1 MAPTASA
8 GGGLTLLHATQTALL
23 HHGHGGGIT
32 YTLPVQTVILM
43 TLLMFLPAIVLM
55 MTGFTRIII
64 VLSLLRQGLG
74 LSTMPPNIVLTGL
87 ALFLTFFVM
96 QPTWTQINHQ
106 ALLPLEKGGIS
117 VTQAIT
123 DGAVPLRAFML
134 KNTTKDAVSTFL
146 RMDGV
151 KEKLASEK
159 DIPMRV
165 LVPAFSVSQL
175 ESGFEMG
182 FLVYLPFLV
191 IDLLVAA
198 VLMAMG
204 MMMVSPQTISI
215 PIKLMLF
222 VLGGGWL
229 LVTGTLVRSF
239 FA

>member
-1 MAPTASA
+1 MT
-8 GGGLTLLHATQTALL
+8 GLPVVGAIA
-23 HHGHGGGIT
+23 HGAGIT

-43 TLLMFLPAIVLM
+43 TVLVFAPAIVLM
-55 MTGFTRIII
+55 MTAFTRIII

-74 LSTMPPNIVLTGL
+74 LTSMPPNMVLIGL
-87 ALFLTFFVM
+87 GLFLTFFVM
-96 QPTWTQINHQ
+96 QPTWHEVNTD
-106 ALLPLEKGGIS
+106 ALIPLENGHLT
-117 VTQAIT
+117 VTQALSKAS
-123 DGAVPLRAFML
+123 DPLRVFMT
-134 KNTTKDAVSTFL
+134 KNTMKDATAEFL

-151 KEKLASEK
+151 RKPLASAQA
-159 DIPMRV
+159 IPMRV
-165 LVPAFSVSQL
+165 LIPAFAVSQM
-175 ESGFEMG
+175 ESGFELG

-198 VLMAMG
+198 ALMSMG

-239 FA
+239 A

>member
-1 MAPTASA
+1 MSA
-8 GGGLTLLHATQTALL
+8 GGLALMHAA
-23 HHGHGGGIT
+23 HASGAGGVT

-74 LSTMPPNIVLTGL
+74 LSTMPPNIVLIGL

-96 QPTWTQINHQ
+96 QPTWTQINHD
-106 ALLPLEKGGIS
+106 ALIPLENGKIS
-117 VTQAIT
+117 VTKAIST
-123 DGAVPLRAFML
+123 GATPLRAFML
-134 KNTTKDAVSTFL
+134 KNTTKDALSEFL

-151 KEKLASEK
+151 KKKLASEH
-159 DIPMRV
+159 DISMRV
-165 LVPAFSVSQL
+165 LVPAFAVSQL

-182 FLVYLPFLV
+182 FLVYLPFLI

-198 VLMAMG
+198 ILMAMG
-204 MMMVSPQTISI
+204 MMMVSPQTVSI

-239 FA
+239 FT

>member
-1 MAPTASA
+1 MAATGS
-8 GGGLTLLHATQTALL
+8 GGLALLHAARAAAS
-23 HHGHGGGIT
+23 HGHGGGIT

-43 TLLMFLPAIVLM
+43 TVLMFLPAIVLM

-96 QPTWTQINHQ
+96 QPTWTKINQQ
-106 ALLPLEKGGIS
+106 ALQPLEQGKIS
-117 VTQAIT
+117 VTRAMRYGE
-123 DGAVPLRAFML
+123 DPLRAFML

-146 RMDGV
+146 RMDGI
-151 KEKLASEK
+151 KKKLVSEN

>member
-1 MAPTASA
+1 MSA
-8 GGGLTLLHATQTALL
+8 GGLALIHATSAPGT
-23 HHGHGGGIT
+23 GHVT

-74 LSTMPPNIVLTGL
+74 LSTMPPNIVLIGL

-96 QPTWTQINHQ
+96 QPTWTQINHE
-106 ALLPLEKGGIS
+106 ALLPLEAGKIS
-117 VTQAIT
+117 VTKAI
-123 DGAVPLRAFML
+123 DVGSAPLRTFML
-134 KNTTKDAVSTFL
+134 KNTTKDSISEFL
-146 RMDGV
+146 RMDGI
-151 KEKLASEK
+151 KKKLASEQ

-175 ESGFEMG
+175 QSGFEMG

-198 VLMAMG
+198 ILMAMG
-204 MMMVSPQTISI
+204 MMMVSPQTVSI

-239 FA
+239 FT

>member
-1 MAPTASA
+1 MAAIH
-8 GGGLTLLHATQTALL
+8 GGGVALLHAVQTAAA
-23 HHGHGGGIT
+23 HGHGGGVT

-74 LSTMPPNIVLTGL
+74 LSTMPPNIVLIGL

-96 QPTWTQINHQ
+96 QPTWTEINQHS
-106 ALLPLEKGGIS
+106 LIPLEQGKIS
-117 VTQAIT
+117 VTRAIRN
-123 DGAVPLRAFML
+123 GEGPLRVFML

-146 RMDGV
+146 RMDGI
-151 KEKLASEK
+151 KKKLVSK
-159 DIPMRV
+159 KVIPMRV
-165 LVPAFSVSQL
+165 LVPAFAVSQL

-182 FLVYLPFLV
+182 FLVYLPLLV

-198 VLMAMG
+198 ILMAMG

-222 VLGGGWL
+222 VLAGGWL

-239 FA
+239 FS

>member
-1 MAPTASA
+1 MAATGS
-8 GGGLTLLHATQTALL
+8 GGLALLHAARAAAS
-23 HHGHGGGIT
+23 HGHGGGIT

-43 TLLMFLPAIVLM
+43 TVLMFLPAIVLM

-96 QPTWTQINHQ
+96 QPTWTKINQQ
-106 ALLPLEKGGIS
+106 ALQPLEQGKIS
-117 VTQAIT
+117 VTRAMRYGE
-123 DGAVPLRAFML
+123 DPLRTFML

-146 RMDGV
+146 RMDGI
-151 KEKLASEK
+151 KKKLVSEN

>member
-1 MAPTASA
+1 MVGGVPLLAAAASKVS
-8 GGGLTLLHATQTALL
+8 GSV
-23 HHGHGGGIT
+23 T
-32 YTLPVQTVILM
+32 YSLPVQTVILM
-43 TLLMFLPAIVLM
+43 TMLMFVPAIVLM

-74 LSTMPPNIVLTGL
+74 LSTMPPNIVLIGL

-96 QPTWTQINHQ
+96 QPTWSQINRR
-106 ALLPLEKGGIS
+106 ALEPLEAGTVT
-117 VTQAIT
+117 VTQAI
-123 DGAVPLRAFML
+123 DIGATPLRAFML
-134 KNTTKDAVSTFL
+134 KNTTKDAMAEFL
-146 RMDGV
+146 RMDGI
-151 KEKLASEK
+151 KKALPTTAA
-159 DIPMRV
+159 IPMRV
-165 LVPAFSVSQL
+165 LIPAFAVSQL
-175 ESGFEMG
+175 ESGFEIG

-222 VLGGGWL
+222 VLSGGWL

-239 FA
+239 S

>member
-1 MAPTASA
+1 MSTGA
-8 GGGLTLLHATQTALL
+8 GGLALLHAVGATTAQS
-23 HHGHGGGIT
+23 HAGDIT

-43 TLLMFLPAIVLM
+43 TILMFLPAIVLM

-74 LSTMPPNIVLTGL
+74 LSTMPPNIVLIGL

-96 QPTWTQINHQ
+96 QPTWTKINHQ
-106 ALLPLEKGGIS
+106 ALLPLEQGKIS
-117 VTQAIT
+117 VTRAIHY
-123 DGAVPLRAFML
+123 GAGPLRTFML
-134 KNTTKDAVSTFL
+134 KNTTKNAVSTFL

-151 KEKLASEK
+151 KKKLASEE

-165 LVPAFSVSQL
+165 LIPAFSFSQL
-175 ESGFEMG
+175 ETGFEMG

-239 FA
+239 FTG

>member
-1 MAPTASA
+1 MAP
-8 GGGLTLLHATQTALL
+8 GGLDVLHAVTQ
-23 HHGHGGGIT
+23 GRGIT

-43 TLLMFLPAIVLM
+43 TVLTFLPAIVLM

-74 LSTMPPNIVLTGL
+74 LSTMPPNIVLIGL

-96 QPTWTQINHQ
+96 QPTWSSINHQ
-106 ALLPLEKGGIS
+106 ALIPLEQGKVS
-117 VTQAIT
+117 VTRALAI
-123 DGAVPLRAFML
+123 AEKPLRIFMRN
-134 KNTTKDAVSTFL
+134 NTTKDSVAQFL
-146 RMDGV
+146 RMDGI
-151 KEKLASEK
+151 KKTLRSEK

-165 LVPAFSVSQL
+165 LIPAFAVSQL
-175 ESGFEMG
+175 ESGFELG
-182 FLVYLPFLV
+182 FLVYLPFLI

-215 PIKLMLF
+215 PIKLLLF
-222 VLGGGWL
+222 ALGGGWL

-239 FA
+239 FSVG

>member
-1 MAPTASA
+1 MPASGT
-8 GGGLTLLHATQTALL
+8 GGGLTLLHASQAAL
-23 HHGHGGGIT
+23 HHGQGIT

-106 ALLPLEKGGIS
+106 ALLPLEQGRIS
-117 VTQAIT
+117 VTKSIAV
-123 DGAVPLRAFML
+123 GAVPLRAFML
-134 KNTTKDAVSTFL
+134 KNTEKNAVSTFL
-146 RMDGV
+146 RMDGIR
-151 KEKLASEK
+151 KKLASEK
-159 DIPMRV
+159 AIPMRV
-165 LVPAFSVSQL
+165 LIPAFAVSQL

-215 PIKLMLF
+215 PFKLMLF

>member
-1 MAPTASA
+1 MITQAATS
-8 GGGLTLLHATQTALL
+8 GGLALLHATQAAL
-23 HHGHGGGIT
+23 HHGAQGGGIT

-106 ALLPLEKGGIS
+106 ALLPLEKGRLS
-117 VTQAIT
+117 VTQAI
-123 DGAVPLRAFML
+123 GAGAMPLRAFML
-134 KNTTKDAVSTFL
+134 KNTEKNAVSTFL
-146 RMDGV
+146 RMDGIQ
-151 KEKLASEK
+151 KKLASEK
-159 DIPMRV
+159 DIPLRV
-165 LVPAFSVSQL
+165 LVPAFAVSQL